1 MNSINLEEF
10 KEIFDYLVDNNKRLQ
25 DEGKKTSSVGLE
37 GPAGIGKTAIVEQI
51 ARERGMTFIKLNL
64 SQLEEIGDL
73 IGFPLKQFKIILHS
87 ESEDK
92 EV

>member
-10 KEIFDYLVDNNKRLQ
+10 TEIFGYLINNNKRLQ

-51 ARERGMTFIKLNL
+51 AKERGMTFIKLNL

-87 ESEDK
+87 ENGDK

>member
-10 KEIFDYLVDNNKRLQ
+10 KEIFNYLIENNRRLQ

-37 GPAGIGKTAIVEQI
+37 GPAGIGKTAIIEQI
-51 ARERGMTFIKLNL
+51 ANERGMTFIKLNL

-73 IGFPLKQFKIILHS
+73 IGFPLKQFKMILHS
-87 ESEDK
+87 ENGDK
-92 EV
+92 EA

>member
-10 KEIFDYLVDNNKRLQ
+10 KEIFNYLVDNNRRLQ

-51 ARERGMTFIKLNL
+51 AQERGMTFIKLNL
-64 SQLEEIGDL
+64 SQLEEIGD
-73 IGFPLKQFKIILHS
+73 
-87 ESEDK
+87 
-92 EV
+92 

>member
-10 KEIFDYLVDNNKRLQ
+10 KEIFNYLIENNKRLQ

-37 GPAGIGKTAIVEQI
+37 GPAGIGKTAIIEQI
-51 ARERGMTFIKLNL
+51 ANERGMTFIKLNL

-73 IGFPLKQFKIILHS
+73 IGFPLKQFKMILHS
-87 ESEDK
+87 ENGDK
-92 EV
+92 EA

>member
-10 KEIFDYLVDNNKRLQ
+10 REIFDYLVDNNKRLQ

-87 ESEDK
+87 ESGDK